1 MNSHCLCGDHLFQKM
16 YWKCLECR
24 SHCKGGFCKNTV
36 TKVYMMI
43 QWWYLIHLHHTCTKH
58 FCSFGEYLVTL
69 FWPQIPGP
77 TCWLYHPP
85 LSAQVCRAWLVRG
98 RRIWVSQKHQNDFND
113 GCWFY
118 YVLLMCLID
127 FWWLRNVRS
136 ECFTWD
142 LLTSKNPHL
151 CVHSSAGIGCRP
163 IDDLC

>member
-85 LSAQVCRAWLVRG
+85 LSAQVCRAWLVRA
-98 RRIWVSQKHQNDFND
+98 VEF
-113 GCWFY
+113 GCLKNIRMTSMMGAGFTMFY
-118 YVLLMCLID
+118 
-127 FWWLRNVRS
+127 
-136 ECFTWD
+136 
-142 LLTSKNPHL
+142 L
-151 CVHSSAGIGCRP
+151 CVWLIFGGWEMFEVNVSLEICSRQKIPTCVYIAVQE
-163 IDDLC
+163 